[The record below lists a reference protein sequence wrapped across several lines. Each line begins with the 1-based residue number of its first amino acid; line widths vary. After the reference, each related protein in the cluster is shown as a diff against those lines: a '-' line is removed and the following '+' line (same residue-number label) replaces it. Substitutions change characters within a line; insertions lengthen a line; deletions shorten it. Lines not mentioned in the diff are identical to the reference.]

1 MAPKKAVTSTEV
13 KETETVPAPEVKE
26 KETVPAPGKVK
37 VKAKVKAKRRLTKLV
52 TPLGH
57 PSTLSMVIEALKKNS
72 ERKGTSVPA
81 IRTRILAAHP
91 TVDPMRLKFL
101 LRTALNKGIE
111 KGVLI
116 RPLNSSA
123 KGATG
128 RFKLAKGEKK
138 PTTQK
143 KEMSENIDP
152 NAEEKPI
159 KKTTK
164 KAKVAKGE
172 KTDKVD
178 KAEPKKD
185 VKNKPAAK
193 AKKDSKE
200 KAVKAAASKKPKATT
215 PAEGAKPKKVPA
227 KKEPKAGA
235 SKEPSTAEGP
245 APKNGKKVKK

>member
-1 MAPKKAVTSTEV
+1 MAPKKAVPPT
-13 KETETVPAPEVKE
+13 EVKE
-26 KETVPAPGKVK
+26 KETAPAPGECK
-37 VKAKVKAKRRLTKLV
+37 VKAKAKRRLSKLV
-52 TPLGH
+52 MPLGH
-57 PSTLSMVIEALKKNS
+57 PSTLSMVIEALKKDS

-111 KGVLI
+111 KGILI

-143 KEMSENIDP
+143 KKMSENIDP

-172 KTDKVD
+172 KTDKVE

-185 VKNKPAAK
+185 VKKPAAK
-193 AKKDSKE
+193 KDGKE
-200 KAVKAAASKKPKATT
+200 KAVKATASKKPKATT